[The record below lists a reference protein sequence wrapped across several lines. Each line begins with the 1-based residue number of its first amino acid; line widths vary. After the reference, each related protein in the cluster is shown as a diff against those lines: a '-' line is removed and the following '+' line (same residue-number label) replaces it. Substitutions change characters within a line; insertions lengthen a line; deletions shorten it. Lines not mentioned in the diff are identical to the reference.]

1 MKIIATAAIS
11 TFTAAMAFVPLASA
25 EPGLFTD
32 QDTISI
38 ADGQAASVCAIEDAG
53 FNGLPAHDAGV
64 ALGIMMTID
73 KATNSE
79 LGAEGVAKVLVLA
92 TGRNCIRNLDDLA
105 SAAQWLHNN
114 YKTQTV

>member
-1 MKIIATAAIS
+1 MKIIAAVAVS
-11 TFTAAMAFVPLASA
+11 TFAAAVAFAPSATA

-32 QDTISI
+32 QDIVNI

-64 ALGIMMTID
+64 ALGIMMAID

-79 LGAEGVAKVLVLA
+79 LGAEGVAKVLVIA
-92 TGRNCIRNLDDLA
+92 TGRNCVRNLDDLTN
-105 SAAQWLHNN
+105 AAQWLHNN